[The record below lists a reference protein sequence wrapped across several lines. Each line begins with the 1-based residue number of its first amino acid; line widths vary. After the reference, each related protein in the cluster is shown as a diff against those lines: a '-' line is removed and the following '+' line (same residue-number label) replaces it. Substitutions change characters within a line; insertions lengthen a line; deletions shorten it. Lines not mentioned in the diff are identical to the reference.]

1 MTLPVIRNVLRSRPQ
16 KVGLLWKLNGRRF
29 LATETVSTP
38 QPVAPTLTKEQA
50 KKREIKRL
58 ALKKAEARK
67 PASTH
72 PLYMSVPLALRYL
85 RAAEVGRPA
94 QHQTITA
101 TTLVVADKGNAA
113 LAGNVLYPH
122 PLKQMKIGVFSNNAE
137 LLEKLK
143 ERYGQQIAI
152 SGGEELIANIKAG
165 KTRVDGL
172 GKVFATPEIFPA
184 IASQL
189 GRVLGPRGLM
199 PNLKKQHQNT
209 VGEDLE
215 SLIEQNLGLVSFR
228 QRGNNISVSV
238 GRCSFSDKDIIENL
252 IAIRN
257 AYKQS
262 LATQVAKKPSIL
274 GKTTL
279 STTLGPGI
287 VIDFV

>member
-1 MTLPVIRNVLRSRPQ
+1 MSVSRNALGMKVRSIMPWG
-16 KVGLLWKLNGRRF
+16 VFLGRRF
-29 LATETVSTP
+29 LATETVTTP
-38 QPVAPTLTKEQA
+38 QPAAPILTKEQA

-72 PLYMSVPLALRYL
+72 PLYMSIPQALRYL

-94 QHQTITA
+94 QHQTITV

-113 LAGNVLYPH
+113 LAGNILYPH
-122 PLKQMKIGVFSNNAE
+122 PLKQMKIGVFSNNTE
-137 LLEKLK
+137 MVEQLK
-143 ERYGQQIAI
+143 EKYGQQIAMA
-152 SGGEELIANIKAG
+152 GGEELIADIKSG
-165 KTRVDGL
+165 KTKVDGI
-172 GKVFATPEIFPA
+172 GKVFVTPDIFPNVA
-184 IASQL
+184 GQL

-209 VGEDLE
+209 VGEDLD

-238 GRCSFSDKDIIENL
+238 GRCSFSDKHIMENL
-252 IAIRN
+252 VAIRN
-257 AYKQS
+257 AFKQS
-262 LATQVAKKPSIL
+262 LSSQVAKKPSIL